1 MGKHDFVSL
10 AYGRRIQRPSYQSL
24 NPFIYFQDV
33 YTYSQGNPFL
43 RPEHAHALDFTYTAN
58 SAYVFALGYSQTTD
72 VISWVTQRA
81 GPGSLVT
88 QSRAE
93 NLDRQ
98 REWTLTVTAPYSP
111 WKWWTITNALSA
123 SYATFFLN
131 SVANAPR
138 TVQGAGGVYS
148 IANDFAVKGGWVLSA
163 SGYFQSPMPRGVAQ
177 VRGQV
182 SAYLGAQKK
191 VLDDRLALRVTYSH
205 IFRSARAVTRTDFVS
220 LRTNSTYRWDYN
232 YCVATLT
239 YQLGNQKGKSRQQK
253 PQCVGR

>member
-1 MGKHDFVSL
+1 M
-10 AYGRRIQRPSYQSL
+10 
-24 NPFIYFQDV
+24 
-33 YTYSQGNPFL
+33 YTYSRGNPFL
-43 RPEHAHALDFTYTAN
+43 RPEYSHALDFAYIAN

-72 VISWVTQRA
+72 VISWVTQRET
-81 GPGSLVT
+81 PGSLVT

-98 REWTLTVTAPYSP
+98 REWTLSVTAPYSP
-111 WKWWTITNALSA
+111 WKWWAITNALSA
-123 SYATFFLN
+123 RYATFFLN

-148 IANDFAVKGGWVLSA
+148 IANDFAVDGGWVLSA
-163 SGYFQSPMPRGVAQ
+163 SGYFQSPIPQGVTHN
-177 VRGQV
+177 RGQA
-182 SAYLGAQKK
+182 SAYLGDQKK
-191 VLDDRLALRVTYSH
+191 FLDDRPALRVTYSD
-205 IFRSARAVTRTDFVS
+205 IFRSARAVTRTDFAS
-220 LRTNSTYRWDYN
+220 LRTNSTYRWDSN